1 MMPDEFATIAR
12 RSQTL
17 FPVIAAV
24 VLALAITSVATAV
37 WVR

>member
-1 MMPDEFATIAR
+1 MSDEFAPLAR
-12 RSQTL
+12 RRQTL

-24 VLALAITSVATAV
+24 VLALAFTSVATAV